1 MSTTPTPT
9 TARPRQPRQSGQS
22 ADGSREAL
30 RLAACVLEVLSGL
43 RSPPEAAAALG
54 VSVGRYYQLEQQA
67 VQGLVR
73 GCEPK
78 PAGRVRSA
86 ATEVGRLRTENEKL
100 KKECLRQQA
109 LVRLARQAAAL
120 REPSRPAPGG
130 KKRRA
135 RKQSRG
141 QQTATRLEQAAAAMT
156 EPGDETPGG

>member
-1 MSTTPTPT
+1 MSTTSSPT
-9 TARPRQPRQSGQS
+9 TTRPRRPRPSGQS

-30 RLAACVLEVLSGL
+30 RLAACVLEVRSGL
-43 RSPPEAAAALG
+43 RSPQEAAAALA

-78 PAGRVRSA
+78 PVGRVRSP
-86 ATEVGRLRTENEKL
+86 ATESDRLRAENEKL

-120 REPSRPAPGG
+120 
-130 KKRRA
+130 
-135 RKQSRG
+135 
-141 QQTATRLEQAAAAMT
+141 
-156 EPGDETPGG
+156 